1 MKRIFALA
9 LGLLFLASCGAGGTD
24 KPAGPRLIAEWPEN
38 DITLYMVEE
47 GTVLLRHGTEEA
59 TFSGWG
65 KPWIGLDYQIG
76 MGYYDIDGDGLNE
89 LAVSTQVE
97 HGETWSEN
105 LHIIT
110 LEKQPWED
118 HVFTTGDVAAWF
130 GKRLQYRRGETEN
143 TAEVTLGNKT
153 WKVRLSKPEL
163 NLADPAIDHCMYPLL
178 GGEIVLR
185 AGSFAIDGDFPAK
198 VTFDGEQFDI
208 VDAYYLPAVYSGG
221 G

>member
-1 MKRIFALA
+1 MKRIVVLA
-9 LGLLFLASCGAGGTD
+9 IGMLLLAGCRTVGTEA
-24 KPAGPRLIAEWPEN
+24 PAEPRLISEWPEN
-38 DITLYMVEE
+38 DISFYMLEE

-65 KPWIGLDYQIG
+65 TPWIGLDYQIG

-89 LAVSTQVE
+89 LTVSAQVT
-97 HGETWSEN
+97 HGESFSEN

-110 LEKQPWED
+110 LEKQPWVD
-118 HVFTTGDVAAWF
+118 HVFTTDDVAAWF

-143 TAEVTLGNKT
+143 TVEVALGEKA
-153 WKVRLSKPEL
+153 WKVRLSEAAFDL
-163 NLADPAIDHCMYPLL
+163 TQPAIDHCMYIF
-178 GGEIVLR
+178 GGQIVLR
-185 AGSFAIDGDFPAK
+185 AGSSAIDGDFIAD

-208 VDAYYLPAVYSGG
+208 VDAEYLAAIYSGG